1 MCLELELSE
10 EKQKTFTS
18 LSRNTVE
25 EKKIENKDIGYYKPF
40 CVTHECS

>member
-25 EKKIENKDIGYYKPF
+25 EKKIEKKDIGYYKPF
-40 CVTHECS
+40 CVTRECS